1 MLSLRTWDTPTA
13 EPAVNRQGVGGSDL
27 KLLLSGE
34 DLSGLHLWAPGD
46 TVGHLSVWVELSAP
60 PKGWLLHPRL
70 PKQPGSPCGESS
82 PLLSFPRCPGVAAHV
97 KYLRFCCIRFESS
110 AVIAVTGAK

>member
-60 PKGWLLHPRL
+60 RKAGCFIPAFPSSLAVPVENLAL
-70 PKQPGSPCGESS
+70 CSPFPAALELQHMLNICG
-82 PLLSFPRCPGVAAHV
+82 FAALGLKV
-97 KYLRFCCIRFESS
+97 QQ
-110 AVIAVTGAK
+110 